1 MRGQTRPLTSLASI
15 RGDRRP
21 ERRESNS
28 RPDPGWTRGHACRQ
42 YRTAEESDAWRFGA
56 LVLTCDFVAHAL
68 VDSHLHVGD
77 ETTFLLSKEDL
88 ELVMDGMAERLWFG

>member
-1 MRGQTRPLTSLASI
+1 
-15 RGDRRP
+15 
-21 ERRESNS
+21 
-28 RPDPGWTRGHACRQ
+28 
-42 YRTAEESDAWRFGA
+42 
-56 LVLTCDFVAHAL
+56 VAHAL